1 MRYLAAAIVLF
12 IGASADLTVYSAAS
26 SASATAPAVQAVAQG
41 LTAHKL
47 HLHPQPHANPFV
59 WSH

>member
-12 IGASADLTVYSAAS
+12 IGVSADLTVYSAAS
-26 SASATAPAVQAVAQG
+26 SASAAAPAVQTVALG
-41 LTAHKL
+41 ATAHKV
-47 HLHPQPHANPFV
+47 HFHPQPHANPFV